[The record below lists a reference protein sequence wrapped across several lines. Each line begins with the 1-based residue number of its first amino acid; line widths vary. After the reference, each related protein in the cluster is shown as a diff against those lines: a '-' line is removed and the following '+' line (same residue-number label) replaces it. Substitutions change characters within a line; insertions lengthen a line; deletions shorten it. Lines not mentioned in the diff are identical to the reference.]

1 MTGEIT
7 LKGRV
12 LPVGGI
18 KEKCIAAHS
27 NGIKTFFLLI
37 ICYFICLHVYFFR
50 IILPY
55 LNIKDTEEIS
65 SEIKNNIEYFKYFY
79 LFNLNLK
86 RFKFVKSIEEVL
98 EIAYEDYK
106 EISVLRDK

>member
-27 NGIKTFFLLI
+27 NGIKTFFFLLF

-65 SEIKNNIEYFKYFY
+65 PEIKKNIEYFKYFY
-79 LFNLNLK
+79 LLILK
-86 RFKFVKSIEEVL
+86 FKKI
-98 EIAYEDYK
+98 
-106 EISVLRDK
+106 